1 MKIFCFLKRFFLLLR
16 KQPTMGAPMSR
27 RKTSILTIAN
37 KKGGVGKTTST
48 VNLASCFAKQKK
60 VLVIDFDPQGNATS
74 NLGMKNEVKKTK
86 KSITLAVN
94 DESVTAEELVL
105 PTAFENLFCIGSDE
119 TLQDSR
125 DKFIGHPRQFNL
137 LDTVLNSSI
146 VAEFDLVLI
155 DTNPSRC
162 VLYSSAMAASDY
174 YIIPVF
180 PEKNCL
186 EGIAQEISAA
196 ESVRKY
202 HNNMLLFLGCVVT
215 KYDKN
220 NSTHRKVE
228 SFMRENSKAG
238 NFRVFNTLI
247 PSSNYITAASYQNT
261 PINIYR
267 ENAEIS
273 HAYTLLAGEILPHLK
288 GRRVGRVTNQPKLE
302 VINDAQHRFDE
313 LNHVAPTL
321 D

>member
-1 MKIFCFLKRFFLLLR
+1 MDIR
-16 KQPTMGAPMSR
+16 PTVGAHMSR

-60 VLVIDFDPQGNATS
+60 VLVLDFDPQANATS
-74 NLGMKNEVKKTK
+74 NLGMKNEVKKSG
-86 KSITLAVN
+86 KSITRAVN
-94 DESVTAEELVL
+94 DESVTAEELIL
-105 PTAFENLFCIGSDE
+105 PTGFENLFCIGSDH
-119 TLQDSR
+119 TLEDSR
-125 DKFIGHPRQFNL
+125 DKFMGHPRQFNL
-137 LDTVLNSSI
+137 LDTVLNSNI
-146 VAEFDLVLI
+146 IAEFDLVLI

-180 PEKNCL
+180 PEKNSL

-196 ESVRKY
+196 ESIRKY
-202 HNNMLLFLGCVVT
+202 HNNMLLFLGCVIT
-215 KYDKN
+215 RYDKN
-220 NSTHRKVE
+220 NSTHKKVE
-228 SFMRENSKAG
+228 NFMRESSKEG
-238 NFRVFNTLI
+238 HFRVFNTLI

-288 GRRVGRVTNQPKLE
+288 GRRVGRVTNQPKLS
-302 VINDAQHRFDE
+302 VISEAQHKFDE
-313 LNHVAPTL
+313 LTYVAPTL
-321 D
+321 E